1 MHKQNKVPLSVHP
14 HLESGF
20 YATEPHYQSKVD
32 GSDTTDIT
40 EALLD
45 YDGNPLVVDF
55 KATTKIMAEIA
66 NPPKPLTLSPSDP
79 ISRAQCFEVFGMLN
93 KRPSSPIS
101 MVDKIEAHGYAE
113 RVSCAISRSLQSAV
127 NSATSSPSPSPSNN
141 DNNEQP
147 QA

>member
-1 MHKQNKVPLSVHP
+1 MHKQNIVLLSAHP

-40 EALLD
+40 EAMLD
-45 YDGNPLVVDF
+45 YDGNPLVVDY
-55 KATTKIMAEIA
+55 KPTTKIMAEIA
-66 NPPKPLTLSPSDP
+66 NPPKPLTLSPADP

-101 MVDKIEAHGYAE
+101 MVDKMEAHGYAE
-113 RVSCAISRSLQSAV
+113 RVSGAISRSLQSAV
-127 NSATSSPSPSPSNN
+127 NAVSSSPSPSLSNN
-141 DNNEQP
+141 VNNE
-147 QA
+147 

>member
-40 EALLD
+40 DAMQD
-45 YDGNPLVVDF
+45 YDGNPLVVDY
-55 KATTKIMAEIA
+55 KPTTKIMLDIA
-66 NPPKPLTLSPSDP
+66 NPPKPLTLSPADP

-101 MVDKIEAHGYAE
+101 LLDKVEAHGYAE
-113 RVSCAISRSLQSAV
+113 RVSGAISRSIQTAVEAV
-127 NSATSSPSPSPSNN
+127 NSSSSPSPSNSDSN
-141 DNNEQP
+141 E
-147 QA
+147 